1 MPMIAMTDARTNP
14 FGKVSARI
22 DITLHMTTGGTV
34 NARLQKTKKNT
45 RRGSNTFYWHDMIRT
60 KGPALAIPRAE
71 KLS

>member
-22 DITLHMTTGGTV
+22 DITLHMTTSGTV
-34 NARLQKTKKNT
+34 NAKLQKKKKKNT
-45 RRGSNTFYWHDMIRT
+45 RRGNNTFYWHDMIRT
-60 KGPALAIPRAE
+60 E